1 MREGPLQDCL
11 YLNVFAP
18 SRATGR
24 ALPVM
29 VWIHGGSLLTGES
42 DDFDPAALVRDGV
55 IVVTINY
62 RIGALGFLADSAL
75 AAIRGFGGNPRDV
88 TLFGESAGGLSTLA
102 QLVSA

>member
-1 MREGPLQDCL
+1 
-11 YLNVFAP
+11 
-18 SRATGR
+18 
-24 ALPVM
+24 
-29 VWIHGGSLLTGES
+29 
-42 DDFDPAALVRDGV
+42 VRDGV